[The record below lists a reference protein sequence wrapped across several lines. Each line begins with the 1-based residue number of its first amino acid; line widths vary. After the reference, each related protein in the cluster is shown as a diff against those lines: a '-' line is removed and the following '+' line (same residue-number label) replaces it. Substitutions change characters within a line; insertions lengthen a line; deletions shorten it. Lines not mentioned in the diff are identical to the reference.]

1 MIRHPPASIAVTQ
14 KDVDVLASMH
24 HRLLGRI
31 QENSMKQKQQK
42 DLAGTSARNAHS
54 TATDDGFVLQRE
66 RRQQMTVGQRLGLE
80 G

>member
-31 QENSMKQKQQK
+31 QENSIKQKQQK
-42 DLAGTSARNAHS
+42 DLAGTGGRDAHS
-54 TATDDGFVLQRE
+54 TDDGFAVQRE

-80 G
+80 D